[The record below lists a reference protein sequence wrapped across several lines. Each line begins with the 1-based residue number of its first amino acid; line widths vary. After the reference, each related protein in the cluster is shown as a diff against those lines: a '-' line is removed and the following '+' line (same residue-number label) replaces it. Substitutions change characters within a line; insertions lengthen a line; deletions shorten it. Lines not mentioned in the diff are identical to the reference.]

1 MSGFISTTPA
11 EREAML
17 ARIGVASLDDLFRD
31 VPSAHYRPTLDLP
44 PGLSE
49 METWRYLRDLS
60 GTNLDLDRHP
70 SFLGAGAYR
79 HYAPAAIGHLLS
91 RTEFLTSYTPYQPEV
106 SQGTLQAVYE
116 WQSMVC
122 ALTGMDVSN
131 ASVYDAGTGVGEA
144 ARMACALTRRRRVLV
159 LDTVNPYYR
168 DVLATYACGPDIEV
182 ETVPAWRR
190 RGDGALQRVTDFS
203 GVIDGGVACLIVQQ
217 PNFLGWLEQVEGLAA
232 ALAAVGA
239 ILVVVADPVSLAVV
253 RPPGDYGAGIVVAE
267 GKWTG
272 GPTDFGGPLVGM
284 FACRRDYVR
293 QMPGRIVG
301 ATVDADGR
309 KGYVLTLATREQH
322 IRREKATSN
331 ICTSEALIALATT
344 VYLSHLG
351 PQGLQEIATQSI
363 AKARYLASAVG
374 TIPGFEVMPDAPWL
388 YEVPIRC
395 PLPAAEVNRILLD
408 HGIVGGY
415 DLGQYSP
422 DLTDA
427 LLLCCTEATPRADI
441 DRLVSVLR
449 SLSSTATS
457 RAASGALMEASR

>member
-17 ARIGVASLDDLFRD
+17 ARIGVATLDDLFRD
-31 VPSAHYRPTLDLP
+31 LPAKHYRPQLDLP
-44 PGLSE
+44 AGLSE
-49 METWRYLRDLS
+49 METWQYLRGLS
-60 GTNLDLDRHP
+60 ETNLDLDRAP

-79 HYAPAAIGHLLS
+79 HYAPAAIGHLIS
-91 RTEFLTSYTPYQPEV
+91 RSEFLTSYTPYQPEV

-122 ALTGMDVSN
+122 ALTGMDVAN

-159 LDTVNPYYR
+159 LDTVNPGYR
-168 DVLATYACGPDIEV
+168 DVLATYASGPDIDV
-182 ETVPAWRR
+182 ETLSAWHRNA
-190 RGDGALQRVTDFS
+190 DGTLGRVTDFS
-203 GVIDGGVACLIVQQ
+203 TSIDASVACLIVQQ
-217 PNFLGWLEQVEGLAA
+217 PNFLGWLEQVEGLSA
-232 ALAAVGA
+232 ALSAVGA
-239 ILVVVADPVSLAVV
+239 ILVVIADPVSLAVV
-253 RPPGDYGAGIVVAE
+253 RAPGEYGAGIVVAE

-301 ATVDADGR
+301 STVDAEGR

-331 ICTSEALIALATT
+331 ICTAEALIALATT

-351 PQGLQEIATQSI
+351 PQGLHEVAEQSI
-363 AKARYLASAVG
+363 AKAKYLANEIARV
-374 TIPGFEVMPDAPWL
+374 PGFAVMATSPWL

-395 PLPAAEVNRILLD
+395 PRPAAEINQILLAE
-408 HGIVGGY
+408 GIIGGF

-422 DLTDA
+422 DLADA
-427 LLLCCTEATPRADI
+427 LLVCCTEMTPRADI
-441 DRLVSVLR
+441 DRLVRVL
-449 SLSSTATS
+449 SAI
-457 RAASGALMEASR
+457 